1 MSDLYAIRKKYK
13 KQMRETE
20 REYSEQATDLA
31 WNALEVPQR
40 KLKEAISGD
49 EESWGVPD
57 FSFDMNVGNR
67 AGYRGTATL
76 TDEGVEAGLDV
87 AFDPVDWAGAG
98 LFTKGL
104 RGARRIAGRDSLKG
118 NTLASASNEID
129 NYYKPSG
136 NASPTVVD
144 QLIYDN
150 KESLSRVPKVGPRIS
165 SIDSPQ
171 DSADIREKLLSGL
184 GWMGDSLMRGVSQTV
199 SPTARANYRQNQ
211 VTQTMQ
217 EKAQTALDTG
227 TPRDLHRVTAQTQYT
242 TNVGN
247 QAGGRNGGVSE
258 GVDGLNR
265 RSFLTE
271 TEKASEFSYKDTINR
286 NNLKGTYE
294 GSGKTAPVSDQDLD
308 IIDYHVKN
316 AWRDRNDKTLT
327 ETPSAEIRIKNAG
340 AGDEVSGAH
349 HKDFA
354 IKSGVIPAVKKLF
367 GKDKKLSDKELWERA
382 KAESDANNKWN
393 DQRNKE
399 KQKPKWILTSKSNT
413 WEEAQKNGVWVTG
426 SFSGTAITEGG
437 VNYVARIRNNGRV
450 TAVVSDE
457 HNFLEKL
464 PGVGPVLDA
473 ALPNRSVS
481 VTPPMHYDALKNK
494 NKVQS
499 VQPQN
504 KADVKESLF
513 DIANAKPS
521 AELLN
526 AERQVNAGAGIVG
539 TNMLTGNGA
548 GVNNDEN

>member
-1 MSDLYAIRKKYK
+1 MSDNLYSIRKKY
-13 KQMRETE
+13 QQQARETE
-20 REYSEQATDLA
+20 REYSEQATDKF

-40 KLKEAISGD
+40 KLKKAISGD

-57 FSFDMNVGNR
+57 FSLDMNVGNR

-104 RGARRIAGRDSLKG
+104 RGARRIAGRDSLNG
-118 NTLASASNEID
+118 NMLAGASNEID
-129 NYYKPSG
+129 NHYKPSG
-136 NASPTVVD
+136 NARPTVVD
-144 QLIYDN
+144 ELIYDN
-150 KESLSRVPKVGPRIS
+150 KESLSQLPKVGPMING
-165 SIDSPQ
+165 IEKPQ
-171 DSADIREKLLSGL
+171 DSADMREKLLSGL
-184 GWMGDSLMRGVSQTV
+184 GWTGNALWRGVNQTL
-199 SPTARANYRQNQ
+199 SPTARANYRQHQ

-227 TPRDLHRVTAQTQYT
+227 TPRDTHRATAQTQYT

-247 QAGGRNGGVSE
+247 QAGREGAVSE

-271 TEKASEFSYKDTINR
+271 TEKASEFSYRDTIKS

-308 IIDYHVKN
+308 IIDNHIKN
-316 AWRDRNDKTLT
+316 VWRDRNDRTLT

-354 IKSGVIPAVKKLF
+354 MKSGVIPAVKKLF

-382 KAESDANNKWN
+382 KAESDANKKWN
-393 DQRNKE
+393 EKRNKE
-399 KQKPKWILTSKSNT
+399 KQKPKWILTSKSDT

-437 VNYVARIRNNGRV
+437 VNFIARIRNNGRV

-481 VTPPMHYDALKNK
+481 VTPPMHYDPLKNK

-499 VQPQN
+499 IQPQN

-521 AELLN
+521 DELLN

-539 TNMLTGNGA
+539 ANMLTGDGA
-548 GVNNDEN
+548 GVNEDE